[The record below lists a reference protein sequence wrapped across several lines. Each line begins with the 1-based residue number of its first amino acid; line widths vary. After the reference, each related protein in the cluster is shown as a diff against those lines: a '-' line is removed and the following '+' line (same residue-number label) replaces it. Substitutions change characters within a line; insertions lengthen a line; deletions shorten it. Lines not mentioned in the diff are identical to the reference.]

1 MNQNMLTK
9 TNFNA
14 AFQFLLGMLLCC
26 LVQAASANQISA
38 SVDRDTLDSS
48 DSLMLTITSD
58 NNAQL
63 DFTALKNDFQILST
77 NSSRMTSI
85 TNAGAEFKH
94 VWQLELAPKHA
105 GTLLI
110 PSFTVGDAV
119 SDAIEIHVT
128 KSNQPEI
135 SDLIDVSVN
144 LDKTTAFVQEQI
156 LATVKIVSKV
166 DFGKVDIPN
175 FEVKDSLV
183 VRLEEQAK
191 KYVTHIN
198 GVPHLVVE
206 LHYAIFPQ
214 HAQDLVIPPL
224 PYKFEVSDRFGR
236 AKEISVETKEQQVT
250 VNPEP
255 AEAKG
260 KTWHPARNLSLS
272 EHWSSDLDNL
282 KVGEPVTR
290 TITINTDGLTAGQ
303 VTPINQKNI
312 DGLTFYPDQPQNTD
326 VKNDRG
332 VKGTHVETLAIIPN
346 KPGDFVVPEIKVDWW
361 DTNSQSMQTATLPA
375 KTLHVTGEARASV
388 PPTTA
393 TPTPTQSTTAIQTP
407 GQVNAT
413 AVTPVW
419 LWAITV
425 FFIILS
431 IALAAYVLKLK
442 STIKTLQNEREEAD
456 EIISEKEKSIWDVLK
471 HSAATKDAGG
481 LRKAILSWAKFQWPQ
496 TPVHSLDD
504 VARLAE
510 KLELT
515 QALKKLNEVLYSNHS
530 VAEWE
535 PNRLLQLLNESRKE
549 KNAKKKSEGL
559 KPLYQP

>member
-1 MNQNMLTK
+1 MYQNILTK
-9 TNFNA
+9 KNIST
-14 AFQFLLGMLLCC
+14 AFYFLLAMLLYC
-26 LVQAASANQISA
+26 VAQAASANQISA

-63 DFTALKNDFQILST
+63 DFSALKNDFQILST

-135 SDLIDVSVN
+135 SDLIDVSLN

-206 LHYAIFPQ
+206 IHYAVFPQ
-214 HAQDLVIPPL
+214 HAQDLVIPAL

-236 AKEISVETKEQQVT
+236 AKEISVETKEQHIT

-272 EHWSSDLDNL
+272 EHWSGDLDNL

-303 VTPINQKNI
+303 ITPINIKNP

-346 KPGDFVVPEIKVDWW
+346 KPGDFVLPEINVDWW

-375 KTLHVTGEARASV
+375 KTLHVTGEARAPA
-388 PPTTA
+388 PPAATTA
-393 TPTPTQSTTAIQTP
+393 TPAASAPAQTA
-407 GQVNAT
+407 GQASAIT
-413 AVTPVW
+413 VTPVW
-419 LWAITV
+419 LWAISL

-442 STIKTLQNEREEAD
+442 SAIKALQNEREEAD
-456 EIISEKEKSIWDVLK
+456 EVISEKEKTIWDLLK
-471 HSAATKDAGG
+471 HSAATKDAAG

-496 TPVHSLDD
+496 AAVHSLDD
-504 VARLAE
+504 VARLAG

-515 QALKKLNEVLYSNHS
+515 QALKKLDELLYSNHS
-530 VAEWE
+530 VDDWD

-549 KNAKKKSEGL
+549 KNAKQKSEGL
-559 KPLYQP
+559 KPLYQA